1 MPAPARAR
9 AMRLGSAA
17 ALALGLLAGAL
28 PVRAEEPQAPES
40 QAPPEED
47 LLPVNCTVS
56 IGFATG
62 QKGEVDERFR
72 GLPSS
77 FGSVQL
83 WKEQAMKLQFG
94 EWGHMPLPTGTELGV
109 QPVNVRGRTLS
120 MKFDLPGVVSTRLR
134 LQNHSPLMVG
144 PLPHDGGYLV
154 IRVEPEFTDHLST
167 EPDAAPAPI
176 PVNSRQ
182 DVERQPQ
189 H

>member
-17 ALALGLLAGAL
+17 ALALGLLAGAVS
-28 PVRAEEPQAPES
+28 VRAEEPAEGAQS
-40 QAPPEED
+40 PPQD

-62 QKGEVDERFR
+62 KKGEVDERFR

-120 MKFDLPGVVSTRLR
+120 MKFDLPGVVSTKLR

-176 PVNSRQ
+176 PVNSHQ
-182 DVERQPQ
+182 QVENPPG